1 MKPQKNGRYDIQMHN
16 ELLIPRITP
25 HPHGRSKF
33 KHYYSV
39 LMLANCEGYFE
50 TSLLFHVT
58 GPLKIVGI
66 DWNGS
71 IFSLGSFVKTSQQ
84 FFTSVINILK

>member
-1 MKPQKNGRYDIQMHN
+1 M
-16 ELLIPRITP
+16 
-25 HPHGRSKF
+25 F
-33 KHYYSV
+33 
-39 LMLANCEGYFE
+39 ANCEGYFE
-50 TSLLFHVT
+50 TSLISHVT

-71 IFSLGSFVKTSQQ
+71 MFSLGSFVETLLQ